1 MNTPIEKLEL
11 EKENEELKIYM
22 FTVQK
27 GALNVEVE
35 EDFKVVMAYNDNGAA
50 VQVLK
55 DYSPL
60 APGAQIFVK
69 KRAQVGV
76 KKVLETI
83 NVQMPGVPQT
93 VEVKVEE
100 PEPAPLPKTQV
111 FVNNMLLIAD
121 RFQTGPQ

>member
-69 KRAQVGV
+69 KRAPVGRE
-76 KKVLETI
+76 K
-83 NVQMPGVPQT
+83 
-93 VEVKVEE
+93 
-100 PEPAPLPKTQV
+100 
-111 FVNNMLLIAD
+111 
-121 RFQTGPQ
+121 GP